1 MELHELKRRWGGKP
15 YEFYNRHGAY
25 GQRKEAKA
33 LAQVDAEALR
43 RDGFLARVTFEH
55 QDYGLWAVV
64 WKGPQV
70 GPVTKMDVI
79 PDPSFP
85 ATHRVAKIEKDGY
98 IFAARYA
105 EPFPT
110 RADALRD
117 FRQNPRSFQPYDEST
132 NTFIPRRPKAPVQ
145 PRKSRPRLSR

>member
-1 MELHELKRRWGGKP
+1 MELSELRRHWGGKT

-33 LAQVDAEALR
+33 LATTDAEELR
-43 RDGFLARVTFEH
+43 RDGFLARVTMER
-55 QDYGLWAVV
+55 QDYGIWAVV

-70 GPVTKMDVI
+70 GPVVKVEVI
-79 PDPSFP
+79 PDP
-85 ATHRVAKIEKDGY
+85 AHHTTHRVAKIEKDGY

-132 NTFIPRRPKAPVQ
+132 NTFVPRRPKVSVR